1 MSTTTAAEEIARRVP
16 PPGWAPQRPSAVLV
30 LEDGTALA
38 GSGLGAVGAVV
49 GEVCFNTAMTGY
61 QEILTDPSYAG
72 QIITFTFPHIGIVG
86 VNDEDLE
93 TANTAAASGVRGA
106 VLRAAITE
114 PSNYRALRRLDR
126 WLAQRG
132 IVAISGIDTRALT
145 HRIRDRGMPKAVLA
159 HDPAGAFDCPALAGE
174 ARAWAGI
181 EGADLAGEVTTSQTY
196 GFDQTPWTWADGFG
210 RRGAARHHVVVV
222 DYGAKSN
229 ILRELAGLGCDV
241 TVVSARTSGED
252 ILARKPDGV
261 VLSNGPG
268 DPAATGRYA
277 LAPIRSLIDSGTPV
291 FGICLGHQLLAL
303 ALGARTVKM
312 SYGHH
317 GANHPVVDVAS
328 GGVEIT
334 SMNHGFTV
342 ERESLPESVTE
353 THRSLFDG
361 TNCGLAATDRP
372 AFSVQ
377 YHPEASPGPQDTR
390 HLFARFIEAMA
401 TRTAAR

>member
-1 MSTTTAAEEIARRVP
+1 MSQTTPVEGARRVP
-16 PPGWAPQRPSAVLV
+16 PAGWTRPRATAALV
-30 LEDGTALA
+30 LEDGTALH
-38 GSGLGAVGAVV
+38 GDGLGAIGAAV

-86 VNDEDLE
+86 VNDEDIE
-93 TANTAAASGVRGA
+93 TANPASSSGVRGA
-106 VLRAAITE
+106 VLRWSVTDA
-114 PSNYRALRRLDR
+114 SSYRAARRLDH
-126 WLAQRG
+126 WLSARG
-132 IVAISGIDTRALT
+132 IIAMCGIDTRALT
-145 HRIRDRGMPKAVLA
+145 RRIRGGGMPKAMIV
-159 HDPAGAFDCPALAGE
+159 HDPGGRFDDHALAAD

-181 EGADLAGEVTTSQTY
+181 EGADLAGEITTTQAYS
-196 GFDQTPWTWADGFG
+196 FDQTPWTWPVGFG

-229 ILRELAGLGCDV
+229 ILRELAGLGCEV

-252 ILARKPDGV
+252 ILARGPDGV

-268 DPAATGRYA
+268 DPAATGAYA
-277 LAPIRSLIDSGTPV
+277 LESIRALIDSGTPV

-303 ALGARTVKM
+303 ALGAKTQKM

-317 GANHPVVDVAS
+317 GANHPVLDIGA
-328 GGVEIT
+328 GTVEIT

-342 ERESLPESVTE
+342 ESDTLPEGVAE

-361 TNCGLAATDRP
+361 TNCGIAAVDRP

-377 YHPEASPGPQDTR
+377 YHPEASPGPQDSR
-390 HLFARFIEAMA
+390 HLFARFIAAMD
-401 TRTAAR
+401 ARARA